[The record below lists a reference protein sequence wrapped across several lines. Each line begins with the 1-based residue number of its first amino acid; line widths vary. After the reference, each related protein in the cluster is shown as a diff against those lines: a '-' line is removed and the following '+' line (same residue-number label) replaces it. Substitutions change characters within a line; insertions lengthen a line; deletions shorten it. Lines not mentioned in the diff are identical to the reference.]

1 MYHEPKQRDHGA
13 MRKAILVLLLAV
25 ASDSAAAR
33 LPPCPGSYRIATW
46 TNCFAEL
53 TNADGGTYV
62 GEFKDGKFDGQ
73 GTYTF
78 PDGQKYVG
86 EWRDDRRSGH
96 GTKYRAD
103 GTILQSGIGENGV
116 FVGSR

>member
-25 ASDSAAAR
+25 ASNSAAAR

-103 GTILQSGIGENGV
+103 GTILQSGTGENGV